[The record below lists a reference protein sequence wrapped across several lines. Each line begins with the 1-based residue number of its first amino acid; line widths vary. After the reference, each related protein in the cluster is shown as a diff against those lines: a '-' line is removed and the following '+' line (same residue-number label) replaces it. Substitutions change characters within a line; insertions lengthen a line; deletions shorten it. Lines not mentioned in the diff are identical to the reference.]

1 MKLSAEHVGVAIGQ
15 KQILHDV
22 SLSLD
27 KHEFVGLLGPN
38 GSGKTT
44 MLKCLYRTMKPSTG
58 KIYVDEGLLTDFS
71 VQETA
76 KKIAVHAQHSPIA
89 FDFTVYD
96 MVLMGRSAYQRPL
109 RDWSRE
115 DHEQVEKALCAVEMH
130 EEGARMF
137 STLSGGERQRVLL
150 ARALAQNTPCLVLD
164 EPTNHLD
171 IKYQIQ
177 LLRFVKRLPCMTI
190 AALHDLNLAAMF
202 CDRLYLMHKGRV
214 MAHGSPREVLTK
226 QNIETVYEVPVTVT
240 NRPDGRLNVLYE
252 V

>member
-1 MKLSAEHVGVAIGQ
+1 MKLSAEHISVAIG
-15 KQILHDV
+15 KTQILHDV
-22 SLSLD
+22 SLSMEG
-27 KHEFVGLLGPN
+27 HELVGVIGPN

-44 MLKCLYRTMKPSTG
+44 ILKCLYRVIKPNAG
-58 KIYVDEGLLTDFS
+58 EIRVDEGVLTDFS

-115 DHEQVEKALCAVEMH
+115 DHEQVQKALCAVEM
-130 EEGARMF
+130 EQESARMF

-177 LLRFVKRLPCMTI
+177 LLRLVKRLPCMTV

-202 CDRLYLMHKGRV
+202 CDRLYLMHEGRV
-214 MAHGSPREVLTK
+214 TAHGSPQEVLTK

-240 NRPDGRLNVLYE
+240 KRPDGHLNILYD

>member
-1 MKLSAEHVGVAIGQ
+1 MKLSAEHISVAIG
-15 KQILHDV
+15 KTQILHDV
-22 SLSLD
+22 SLSMEG
-27 KHEFVGLLGPN
+27 HELVGVIGPN

-44 MLKCLYRTMKPSTG
+44 MLKCLYRIIKPNAG
-58 KIYVDEGLLTDFS
+58 EIRVDEGLLTDFS

-115 DHEQVEKALCAVEMH
+115 DHEQVQKALRAVEM
-130 EEGARMF
+130 EQESARMF

-177 LLRFVKRLPCMTI
+177 LLRLVKRLPCMTV

-202 CDRLYLMHKGRV
+202 CDRLYLMHEGRV
-214 MAHGSPREVLTK
+214 TAHGSPQEVLTK

-240 NRPDGRLNVLYE
+240 KRPDGHLNILYD

>member
-1 MKLSAEHVGVAIGQ
+1 MKLSAEHIGVTIGQ
-15 KQILHDV
+15 TQILQGV
-22 SLSLD
+22 SLSLET
-27 KHEFVGLLGPN
+27 HELVGLLGPN

-44 MLKCLYRTMKPSTG
+44 MLKCLYRTIKPSAG
-58 KIYVDEGLLTDFS
+58 EIRIDEGLLTDFS
-71 VQETA
+71 AKETA
-76 KKIAVHAQHSPIA
+76 RKIAVHAQHSPIA

-109 RDWSRE
+109 RDWSKE
-115 DHEQVEKALCAVEMH
+115 DHEQVQKALCAVEM
-130 EEGARMF
+130 EKEGTRMF

-150 ARALAQNTPCLVLD
+150 ARALAQNTPCLMLD

-177 LLRFVKRLPCMTI
+177 LLRLVKQLPPTTI

-214 MAHGSPREVLTK
+214 MAHGSPEQVLTK

-240 NRPDGRLNVLYE
+240 KRPDGRLNILYE
-252 V
+252 A

>member
-1 MKLSAEHVGVAIGQ
+1 MKLSAEHISVAIG
-15 KQILHDV
+15 KTQILHDV
-22 SLSLD
+22 SLSMEG
-27 KHEFVGLLGPN
+27 HELVGVIGPN

-44 MLKCLYRTMKPSTG
+44 MLKCLYRVIKPSAG
-58 KIYVDEGLLTDFS
+58 EIRVDEGLLTDFS

-115 DHEQVEKALCAVEMH
+115 DHEQVEKALRAVEM
-130 EEGARMF
+130 EQESARMF

-177 LLRFVKRLPCMTI
+177 LLRLVKRLPCMTV

-202 CDRLYLMHKGRV
+202 CDRLYLMHEGRV
-214 MAHGSPREVLTK
+214 TAHGSPQEVLTK

-240 NRPDGRLNVLYE
+240 KRPDGHLNILYD

>member
-1 MKLSAEHVGVAIGQ
+1 MKLSAEHIGVTIGQ
-15 KQILHDV
+15 AQILQGV
-22 SLSLD
+22 SLSLET
-27 KHEFVGLLGPN
+27 HELVGLLGPN

-44 MLKCLYRTMKPSTG
+44 MLKCLYRTIKPSAG
-58 KIYVDEGLLTDFS
+58 EIRIDVGLLPDFS
-71 VQETA
+71 AKETA

-109 RDWSRE
+109 RDWSKE
-115 DHEQVEKALCAVEMH
+115 DHEQVQKALCAVEM
-130 EEGARMF
+130 EKEGTRMF

-177 LLRFVKRLPCMTI
+177 LLRLVKQLPCITI

-214 MAHGSPREVLTK
+214 MAHGSPEQVLTK

-240 NRPDGRLNVLYE
+240 KRPDGRLNILYE
-252 V
+252 A

>member
-137 STLSGGERQRVLL
+137 STLSGGERQRRIVS
-150 ARALAQNTPCLVLD
+150 ACFGAKYALSGA
-164 EPTNHLD
+164 
-171 IKYQIQ
+171 
-177 LLRFVKRLPCMTI
+177 
-190 AALHDLNLAAMF
+190 
-202 CDRLYLMHKGRV
+202 G
-214 MAHGSPREVLTK
+214 
-226 QNIETVYEVPVTVT
+226 
-240 NRPDGRLNVLYE
+240 
-252 V
+252 

>member
-1 MKLSAEHVGVAIGQ
+1 MKLSAEHISVAIG
-15 KQILHDV
+15 KTQILHDV
-22 SLSLD
+22 SLSMEG
-27 KHEFVGLLGPN
+27 HELVGVIGPN

-44 MLKCLYRTMKPSTG
+44 MLKCLYRVIKPNAG
-58 KIYVDEGLLTDFS
+58 EIRVDERLLTDFS

-115 DHEQVEKALCAVEMH
+115 DHEQVEKALRAVEM
-130 EEGARMF
+130 EQESARMF

-177 LLRFVKRLPCMTI
+177 LLRLVKRLPCMTV

-202 CDRLYLMHKGRV
+202 CDRLYLMHEGRV
-214 MAHGSPREVLTK
+214 TAHGSPQEVLTK

-240 NRPDGRLNVLYE
+240 KRPDGHLNILYD